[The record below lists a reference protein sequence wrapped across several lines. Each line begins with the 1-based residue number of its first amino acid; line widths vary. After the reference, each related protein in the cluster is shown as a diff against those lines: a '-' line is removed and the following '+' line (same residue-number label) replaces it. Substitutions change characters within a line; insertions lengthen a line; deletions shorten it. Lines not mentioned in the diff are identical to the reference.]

1 MNTIILTSVGQWID
15 GLDRVEYAL
24 GVSILWIAVLTLI
37 IMAEFGR
44 RK

>member
-1 MNTIILTSVGQWID
+1 MPTMITTTLGQWID